1 MEIYT
6 DVGGRPGLDCGGFCQ
21 FCFYKN
27 VDFNRLRSLKIG
39 CADCPPHQIGC
50 EKCQALIN
58 RVENDFKP
66 LPRVFMDLENKLMQN
81 SWDAL
86 NRNLK
91 VVIGA
96 GADIFYY
103 PHLKELVSVIKASYL
118 PLHLGYT
125 SGKAIKDES
134 FARELISLGLDEL
147 SFSVFSTD
155 PELRRKWMR
164 DRNPEEAVKS
174 LKLFC
179 ENIEVNASVVVIPGV
194 NDGKRLFQTGS
205 DLEEWGVKTF
215 VLRRFANFK
224 NQGLILNDDRP
235 ILEGI
240 KPHSYEEFQKLVRKV
255 SDEFSFRVLAFPFY
269 DPEKDFPFVILKE
282 KNRRYLEELPSVK
295 TEATVITSRL
305 TAPFLKKFFELVD
318 ESDLVNV
325 IGVDKEIADL
335 ITHEDLESIDLA
347 EVRKNVVLPS
357 GALVHDEQA
366 QEIFSKDGVRRRI
379 KRGPY
384 VLTHPYYES
393 VDFNTEELI
402 EHELKSF
409 KALIDKVNL
418 PI

>member
-6 DVGGRPGLDCGGFCQ
+6 DMGGRPGLDCGGFCQ

-205 DLEEWGVKTF
+205 DLEAWGVKTF

-269 DPEKDFPFVILKE
+269 DPKKDFPFALLKK

>member
-240 KPHSYEEFQKLVRKV
+240 KPHTYEEFQELVREV

-282 KNRRYLEELPSVK
+282 KNRGFLEELPPVK
-295 TEATVITSRL
+295 REATVVTSKL
-305 TAPFLKKFFELVD
+305 SSPFLKRFFELVD

>member
-27 VDFNRLRSLKIG
+27 VDFNRLKSLKIG

>member
-205 DLEEWGVKTF
+205 D
-215 VLRRFANFK
+215 
-224 NQGLILNDDRP
+224 
-235 ILEGI
+235 
-240 KPHSYEEFQKLVRKV
+240 
-255 SDEFSFRVLAFPFY
+255 
-269 DPEKDFPFVILKE
+269 
-282 KNRRYLEELPSVK
+282 NR
-295 TEATVITSRL
+295 
-305 TAPFLKKFFELVD
+305 
-318 ESDLVNV
+318 
-325 IGVDKEIADL
+325 
-335 ITHEDLESIDLA
+335 
-347 EVRKNVVLPS
+347 
-357 GALVHDEQA
+357 
-366 QEIFSKDGVRRRI
+366 
-379 KRGPY
+379 
-384 VLTHPYYES
+384 
-393 VDFNTEELI
+393 
-402 EHELKSF
+402 
-409 KALIDKVNL
+409 
-418 PI
+418 

>member
-6 DVGGRPGLDCGGFCQ
+6 DVGGRPGLDCGGFCK

-27 VDFNRLRSLKIG
+27 VDFNNLKSLKIG
-39 CADCPPHQIGC
+39 CIDCPPGQIGC
-50 EKCQALIN
+50 KKCQALIN
-58 RVENDFKP
+58 RVNNDFKP
-66 LPRVFMDLENKLMQN
+66 LPKVFMDLENKLIQK

-86 NRNLK
+86 NGNLK

-103 PHLKELVSVIKASYL
+103 PQLTELVSVIKASNL

-134 FARELISLGLDEL
+134 FAQELISHELDEL
-147 SFSVFSTD
+147 SFSVFSTH

-164 DRNPEEAVKS
+164 DKNPEEAVKS

-179 ENIEVNASVVVIPGV
+179 ENIDVNASVVAIPDV
-194 NDGKRLFQTGS
+194 NDEEQLFQTCS
-205 DLEEWGVKTF
+205 DLEEWGVKSF

-224 NQGLILNDDRP
+224 SQGLILNDEHP
-235 ILEGI
+235 ILKGI
-240 KPHSYEEFQKLVRKV
+240 KPHTYEEFQELVRKV
-255 SDEFSFRVLAFPFY
+255 SDEFSFRALAFPFY
-269 DPEKDFPFVILKE
+269 DPEKDFPFAILKK
-282 KNRRYLEELPSVK
+282 KNRKYLEELPQIK
-295 TEATVITSRL
+295 MEATVITSSL
-305 TAPFLKKFFELVD
+305 TAPFLKRFFELVD

-335 ITHEDLESIDLA
+335 ITHEDLQSLDLS
-347 EVRKNVVLPS
+347 EVKKKVVLPS

-366 QEIFSKDGVRRRI
+366 RKILGKDGTHRKI
-379 KRGPY
+379 KRGSY

-393 VDFNTEELI
+393 VDFNPEELLK
-402 EHELKSF
+402 HEVKSF
-409 KALIDKVNL
+409 KELIDRINL
-418 PI
+418 LI

>member
-27 VDFNRLRSLKIG
+27 VDFNRLKSLKIG

-240 KPHSYEEFQKLVRKV
+240 KPHTYEEFQELVREV

-282 KNRRYLEELPSVK
+282 KNRGFLEELPPVK
-295 TEATVITSRL
+295 REATVVTSKL
-305 TAPFLKKFFELVD
+305 SSPFLKRFFELVD

-409 KALIDKVNL
+409 KALIDKLNL

>member
-134 FARELISLGLDEL
+134 FTRELISLGLDEL

-205 DLEEWGVKTF
+205 DLEAWGVKTF

-282 KNRRYLEELPSVK
+282 KNRGFLEELPPVK
-295 TEATVITSRL
+295 REATVVTSKL
-305 TAPFLKKFFELVD
+305 SSPFLKRFFELVD

>member
-27 VDFNRLRSLKIG
+27 VDFNRLKSLKIG

-205 DLEEWGVKTF
+205 DLEAWGVKTF

-282 KNRRYLEELPSVK
+282 KNRGFLEELPPVK
-295 TEATVITSRL
+295 REATVVTSKL
-305 TAPFLKKFFELVD
+305 SSPFLKRFFELVD

>member
-27 VDFNRLRSLKIG
+27 VDFNRLKSLKIG

-134 FARELISLGLDEL
+134 FTRELISLGLDEL

-269 DPEKDFPFVILKE
+269 DPKKDFPFALLKK

-347 EVRKNVVLPS
+347 EVRKDVVLPS

-409 KALIDKVNL
+409 KALIDKLNL

>member
-27 VDFNRLRSLKIG
+27 VDFNRLKSLKIG

-134 FARELISLGLDEL
+134 FTRELISLGLDEL

-205 DLEEWGVKTF
+205 DLEAWGVKTF

-282 KNRRYLEELPSVK
+282 KNRGFLEELPPVK
-295 TEATVITSRL
+295 REATVVTSKL
-305 TAPFLKKFFELVD
+305 SSPFLKRFFELVD

>member
-27 VDFNRLRSLKIG
+27 VDFNRLKSLKIG

-240 KPHSYEEFQKLVRKV
+240 KPHTYEEFQELVREV

-282 KNRRYLEELPSVK
+282 KNRGFLEELPPVK
-295 TEATVITSRL
+295 REATVVTSKL
-305 TAPFLKKFFELVD
+305 SSPFLKRFFELVD

>member
-27 VDFNRLRSLKIG
+27 VDFNRLKSLKIG

-235 ILEGI
+235 IVEGI
-240 KPHSYEEFQKLVRKV
+240 KPHTYEEFQELVREV

-282 KNRRYLEELPSVK
+282 KNRGFLEELPPVK
-295 TEATVITSRL
+295 REATVVTSKL
-305 TAPFLKKFFELVD
+305 SSPFLKRFFELVD

>member
-27 VDFNRLRSLKIG
+27 VDFNRLKSLKIG

-409 KALIDKVNL
+409 KALIDKLNL

>member
-27 VDFNRLRSLKIG
+27 VDFNRLKSLKIG

-205 DLEEWGVKTF
+205 DLEAWGVKTF

-240 KPHSYEEFQKLVRKV
+240 KPHTYEEFQELVREV

-282 KNRRYLEELPSVK
+282 KNRGFLEELPPVK
-295 TEATVITSRL
+295 REATVVTSKL
-305 TAPFLKKFFELVD
+305 SSPFLKRFFELVD

>member
-27 VDFNRLRSLKIG
+27 VDFNRLKSLKIG

-134 FARELISLGLDEL
+134 FTRELISLGLDEL